1 MNKLI
6 ISYLIKLDYIIHDYV
21 NNELGIKQTSLNIKY
36 YLHNQPSF
44 YIPMIICC
52 PCVISQ
58 TFNPIYTIDKDNLTI
73 SFDATNLKVTTKL
86 SVDRIKLIK

>member
-1 MNKLI
+1 M
-6 ISYLIKLDYIIHDYV
+6 
-21 NNELGIKQTSLNIKY
+21 T
-36 YLHNQPSF
+36 
-44 YIPMIICC
+44 ICC

>member
-44 YIPMIICC
+44 YIPMTICC

-58 TFNPIYTIDKDNLTI
+58 TINPIYTIDKDNLTI
-73 SFDATNLKVTTKL
+73 SFEATNLKVTTKL